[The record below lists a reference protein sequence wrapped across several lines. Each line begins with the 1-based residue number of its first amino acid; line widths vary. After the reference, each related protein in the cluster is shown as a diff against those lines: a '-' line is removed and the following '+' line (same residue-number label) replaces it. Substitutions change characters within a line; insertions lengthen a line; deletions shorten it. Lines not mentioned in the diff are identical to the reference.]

1 MQYDIAIFDLDGTL
15 LDTSPG
21 IFNCIRHTEAE
32 MGLPPLDQK
41 KYELFLGPPLFE
53 SYKRI
58 YGLGE
63 KEAMA
68 AVRCY
73 REYGSSK
80 GIYEA
85 AVFEGIEDCLQA
97 IKAKG
102 MKLAVATLKS
112 QVLAEKS
119 LQYFSLHHYF
129 DAIVGMNR
137 AESLTKADTIRI
149 ALEKVERKKS
159 EKVVMIGDSEYDA
172 TGAAEAGVD
181 FIWVTYGFGF
191 KPGDKQKLPYRYMVS
206 TPMDLLDIL

>member
-1 MQYDIAIFDLDGTL
+1 MQYDIVIFDLDGTL

-21 IFNCIRHTEAE
+21 IFNCIRHTESK

-97 IKAKG
+97 IKTKG

-119 LQYFSLHHYF
+119 LKYFSLHHYF
-129 DAIVGMNR
+129 DAIVGMDR
-137 AESLTKADTIRI
+137 TESLTKADIIRM
-149 ALEKVERKKS
+149 ALERIGQARS
-159 EKVVMIGDSEYDA
+159 EKAVMVGDSEYDA
-172 TGAAEAGVD
+172 VGAAEAGVD
-181 FIWVTYGFGF
+181 FIWVTYGFGC
-191 KPGDKQKLPYRYMVS
+191 KPVDKQKLPCKYIVS
-206 TPMDLLDIL
+206 KPMDLLDIL